1 MAITWNPNDKGSTIT
16 LSNGNLTVSASSS
29 GDDSVRAT
37 ISKCSGKWYWEER
50 VDDSSG
56 DQIVGIGTSS
66 ASLNSLCGYDAY
78 GYGYHRLGYKYHN
91 GSYTSYGASWT
102 SEGDIIGVAL
112 DLDNGKLW
120 FAKNGVWQ
128 ESGDPAAG
136 TNEAFSGISGTF
148 FPMASVHGTGD
159 TRTARFIAGDQT
171 YSPPSGF
178 AALNFK
184 TNLLDGKVSISPKI
198 DSLDGKVCVS
208 PKTISFDGKARI
220 KNTAVKYIDGKVY
233 VIYIT
238 TNLLDGKVRI
248 KDTATKFLDG
258 KTLVKNSKT
267 NPLDGKLYV
276 FETFIKQLDSKVIL
290 HPILCGTPALPIL
303 QVDALATSGGY
314 FDIELPVFD
323 VEAFVGACGDISLFM
338 PDIDSAASVGTSCI
352 ADYKLAKL
360 QVLSYIGA
368 TAESLLSLLDIES
381 RGIEEIFANGAVKVP
396 GIKILSNVKI
406 EGLAQGVARLGT
418 LRISSDALHGSF
430 VEGLLSL
437 PRLHVLG
444 SSINGAVC
452 EGTILLPCL
461 SINASGYEFITAIG
475 DIDLGLLDIF
485 AKSRSL
491 TDETCW
497 ILKYEG

>member
-1 MAITWNPNDKGSTIT
+1 MAITWNPDDKGSTIT
-16 LSNGNLTVSASSS
+16 LSNNDLTVSASSS

-37 ISKCSGKWYWEER
+37 ISKSSGKWYWEER
-50 VDDSSG
+50 VDNSNG

-66 ASLNSLCGYDAY
+66 ASLDSLCGHDAY

-91 GSYTSYGASWT
+91 HSYTSYGASWT

-159 TRTARFIAGDQT
+159 ARTARFIAGDQT

-178 AALNFK
+178 TALNLK
-184 TNLLDGKVSISPKI
+184 TNLFDGKVSISPKI

-220 KNTAVKYIDGKVY
+220 KNTAVKYIDGKAY
-233 VIYIT
+233 VIYTT

-248 KDTATKFLDG
+248 KDTVTKFLDG

-276 FETFIKQLDSKVIL
+276 FETLTKHLDSKVIL
-290 HPILCGTPALPIL
+290 HPILCGNSILPIL
-303 QVDALATSGGY
+303 QIDATASGDGC
-314 FDIELPVFD
+314 FDIELPVLSL
-323 VEAFVGACGDISLFM
+323 EAFTGACGDTSLLAF
-338 PDIDSAASVGTSCI
+338 DIDSLVSVGTSC
-352 ADYKLAKL
+352 LASYELSKL
-360 QVLSYIGA
+360 QALSYTGA
-368 TAESLLSLLDIES
+368 KAEGLLPQLEVDSQ
-381 RGIEEIFANGAVKVP
+381 GIVQILANGVVRVL
-396 GIKILSNVKI
+396 GVKILGDAKI
-406 EGLAQGVARLGT
+406 EGLAQGVIRLGA
-418 LRISSDALHGSF
+418 LKVSSYTLHGSF
-430 VEGLLSL
+430 IDGLLNL
-437 PRLHVLG
+437 PRLCVLG
-444 SSINGAVC
+444 NSINGAIG
-452 EGTILLPCL
+452 EGIILLPCL
-461 SINASGYEFITAIG
+461 SIDASGYEFITAIG